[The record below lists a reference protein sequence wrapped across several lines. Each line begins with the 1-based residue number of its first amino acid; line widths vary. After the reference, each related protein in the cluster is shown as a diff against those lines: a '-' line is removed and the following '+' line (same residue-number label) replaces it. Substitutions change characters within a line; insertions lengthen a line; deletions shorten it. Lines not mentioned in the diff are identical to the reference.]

1 MLTAV
6 SLLGCLMLYAIA
18 RIIGIAFSGLQYHRD
33 LHFTKFLLSSF
44 WECLLLSGHL
54 LWLNGIIECNLHV
67 TLNSVVYLLMNHTFT
82 RSAFTWW
89 KHIDVL
95 SLPDCSI
102 ICQRGIP
109 DFHHPTSSFFLQA
122 DVTNEHINSNN
133 SAMLVNFRISTVN
146 PKGSSSQLMHRIC
159 PSAQPHH
166 VNSLAPVL
174 RKENWQSSDLGK
186 GTVRRTHGSSV
197 CSTPNASY
205 IVVAGNDFT
214 FQSNQII

>member
-18 RIIGIAFSGLQYHRD
+18 RIIGIAFSGLQYHRH

-67 TLNSVVYLLMNHTFT
+67 TLNSVVYLLMNHSFT

-102 ICQRGIP
+102 IFHRGIP

-146 PKGSSSQLMHRIC
+146 PKDSSDFCWIHNWCIEFAHRRSHITWI
-159 PSAQPHH
+159 HW
-166 VNSLAPVL
+166 
-174 RKENWQSSDLGK
+174 RRFYDLGK
-186 GTVRRTHGSSV
+186 LTVLRFGKRYCQKNTRFFCV
-197 CSTPNASY
+197 QYTKC
-205 IVVAGNDFT
+205 
-214 FQSNQII
+214 